1 MRVWSPEGGGHSQLI
16 RLARQFGLCDRH
28 KWRSTIP
35 QKDAKI
41 TWDHIAR
48 SPACR
53 IRKAGRLLQYHPRYS
68 SLEAV
73 RESVMWLVDNGLIE
87 GRIPEVRAG
96 VE

>member
-1 MRVWSPEGGGHSQLI
+1 MALDH
-16 RLARQFGLCDRH
+16 
-28 KWRSTIP
+28 T
-35 QKDAKI
+35 AKGRE
-41 TWDHIAR
+41 DHLGSHTR

-53 IRKAGRLLQYHPRYS
+53 IRKAERLLQYHPRYS